1 MMVEINILETPI
13 NLMLSEYFL
22 YGTNSSNRNKIIK
35 TNNDIVKLIGFAYDK
50 DVYTGLCF
58 VYVIFEKE
66 IFCLD
71 TVNVFNN
78 FFKFNS
84 KYNIC
89 LTNDYLNNNI
99 LKNTYKYLL
108 KNVSIG
114 SYQTIDSYFIN
125 LYHSKTIFDEIKEIN
140 LNDP

>member
-1 MMVEINILETPI
+1 MVEINILENPI
-13 NLMLSEYFL
+13 NIILSEYFL
-22 YGTNSSNRNKIIK
+22 YGTNSSNRNRIRK

-50 DVYTGLCF
+50 NVYTGLCF
-58 VYVIFEKE
+58 IYVIFEKD

-89 LTNDYLNNNI
+89 LTNDCLSDNF

-108 KNVSIG
+108 KGVSIG
-114 SYQTIDSYFIN
+114 SCQTIDSYFIK
-125 LYHSKTIFDEIKEIN
+125 LYHSKTIFDEIKGSD
-140 LNDP
+140 LYDS

>member
-1 MMVEINILETPI
+1 MVEINILENPI

-22 YGTNSSNRNKIIK
+22 YGINNSNRNRMIKI
-35 TNNDIVKLIGFAYDK
+35 NNDIVKLIGFAYDK

-58 VYVIFEKE
+58 VYVVFEGN

-84 KYNIC
+84 KYHIC
-89 LTNDYLNNNI
+89 LTNDCLSDNF
-99 LKNTYKYLL
+99 LKDTYKYLL
-108 KNVSIG
+108 KDVSIG
-114 SYQTIDSYFIN
+114 SCQTIDSYFIK
-125 LYHSKTIFDEIKEIN
+125 LYYSKTIFDEIKEDN
-140 LNDP
+140 LNDS